1 MPYAVVTGGS
11 QGMGK
16 AIAEKFLQNGFSV
29 AICARSKQDLERTQA
44 EWNEKYPASSVL
56 IYAADLAVKEEV
68 RAFCTYVLANFEQID
83 VLVNNAGTY
92 FPGQLATEA
101 DGQLEKLMGVNVYSA
116 YNCTRALLPVM
127 KAKKQ
132 GHIFNM
138 CSIAS
143 LHAYPNGGTYSITK
157 YAVLGF
163 SENLRLEL
171 MPDNIKVTS
180 ICPGATYT
188 RSWEGSGLDR
198 NRFMQAEDIA
208 EMIWTSY
215 NLSPGANVDTIVIRP
230 TEGDI

>member
-29 AICARSKQDLERTQA
+29 AICARNKQDLERVQA
-44 EWNEKYPASSVL
+44 EWNENYPTASVL
-56 IYAADLAVKEEV
+56 TFPADLAIKEEV
-68 RAFCTYVLANFEQID
+68 NAFCTYVLANFEQID

-92 FPGQLATEA
+92 FPGQLATEP
-101 DGQLEKLMGVNVYSA
+101 DGQLEKLMGVNLYSA
-116 YNCTRALLPVM
+116 YNTTRALLPAM
-127 KAKKQ
+127 KAKKH

-138 CSIAS
+138 CSVAS
-143 LHAYPNGGTYSITK
+143 LHAYPNGGAYSITK
-157 YAVLGF
+157 YAILGF
-163 SENLRLEL
+163 SDNLRLEL

-208 EMIWTSY
+208 EMVWASY
-215 NLSPGANVDTIVIRP
+215 NLSPGANVDRIVIRP